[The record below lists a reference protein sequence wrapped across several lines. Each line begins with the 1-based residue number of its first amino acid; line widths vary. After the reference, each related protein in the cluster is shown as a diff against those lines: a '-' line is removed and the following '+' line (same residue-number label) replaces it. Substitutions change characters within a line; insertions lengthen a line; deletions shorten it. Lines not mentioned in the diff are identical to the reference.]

1 MQKTVREQRINEEGK
16 RFRKGNPVKHN
27 RGALVLVDCNVTG
40 SNYGTPAKPKF
51 PLKAL
56 WESVLIPQLESL
68 VAPGGKAEGAV
79 VVHQEVLHYP
89 IPSTRTVKLS

>member
-1 MQKTVREQRINEEGK
+1 
-16 RFRKGNPVKHN
+16 
-27 RGALVLVDCNVTG
+27 
-40 SNYGTPAKPKF
+40 
-51 PLKAL
+51 L

-89 IPSTRTVKLS
+89 IPSTRTVRLS